1 MYDRSLVNNIAQIN
15 NDCVPLSMTSPQ
27 GKKHDI
33 PIMSKNCNS
42 TSQLHQVVTG
52 LGPHGLQRGYRGSTP
67 DSRSSSRSHS
77 RSHSQSPRSR
87 SPRSRSPCS
96 ARSRSPGSPQSQTS
110 VVSKQSRLSRNTA
123 KTSRSRSESPEELS
137 RLPHNCVSPP
147 VYPRNFPLGVAV
159 DPQRTYPD
167 VRYAH

>member
-1 MYDRSLVNNIAQIN
+1 
-15 NDCVPLSMTSPQ
+15 MTSPE

-33 PIMSKNCNS
+33 PMS
-42 TSQLHQVVTG
+42 
-52 LGPHGLQRGYRGSTP
+52 PHLQRGYRGSAP
-67 DSRSSSRSHS
+67 DSPRSS
-77 RSHSQSPRSR
+77 SQSPRSR

-110 VVSKQSRLSRNTA
+110 QVSKQSRLSRNTA

-137 RLPHNCVSPP
+137 RLPHNCISPP

-159 DPQRTYPD
+159 DPQRNYPD
-167 VRYAH
+167 VRYTH